1 MNNPPCPSC
10 QQPLMHAI
18 SLAEGSTHIV
28 WCGYGPCKSLV
39 SNDGAEGETFEEA
52 FTVLRRRIEEE
63 EEI

>member
-1 MNNPPCPSC
+1 
-10 QQPLMHAI
+10 MHAI